1 MNSTSSFLYTLLFHL
16 FFSNYDL
23 SRCPP
28 VLTAVVACFI
38 IGAICL
44 TWAIMECLDRDA
56 IITAKNCGF

>member
-28 VLTAVVACFI
+28 FLTAVVACFI

-44 TWAIMECLDRDA
+44 TWALMECLNRKT
-56 IITAKNCGF
+56 IITEKK